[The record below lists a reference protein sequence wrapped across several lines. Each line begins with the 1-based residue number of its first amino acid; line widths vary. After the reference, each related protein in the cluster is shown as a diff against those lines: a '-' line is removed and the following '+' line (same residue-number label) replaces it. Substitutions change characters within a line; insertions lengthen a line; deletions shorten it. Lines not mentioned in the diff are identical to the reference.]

1 MTLTDCAARRD
12 ELDEVAGGAPAQAAF
27 QAHLDICVSCQAEL
41 AMARRVE
48 RLLTTWPTSAPP
60 AHFAST
66 VAAAARRE
74 TWRQEQVV
82 DWGFNLALG
91 LGLATIVAGLGGTLW
106 MVGASAG
113 GDGASQAA
121 ANAVGALVATARAQP
136 SVVSAATV
144 LLVTA
149 VGAWW
154 WAEERGRW

>member
-1 MTLTDCAARRD
+1 MDCDARRD
-12 ELDEVAGGAPAQAAF
+12 ELDEVAAGAPASAGW
-27 QAHLDICVSCQAEL
+27 QAHLDTCADCRAEL
-41 AMARRVE
+41 ALARRVE
-48 RLLTTWPTSAPP
+48 RVLATWPTPMPP
-60 AHFAST
+60 VYFAST
-66 VAAAARRE
+66 VAAVARRE

-91 LGLATIVAGLGGTLW
+91 VGLAAIVAGLGAMVW
-106 MVGASAG
+106 MVGASAA

-121 ANAVGALVATARAQP
+121 ANAVGALVATARTEA
-136 SVVSAATV
+136 SVVGAATV